1 MVRYEMLAAAAAL
14 SILAGCRNGIDF
26 DACGQ
31 IDAEQVTV
39 SAEASGRILSLNV
52 REGDMI
58 DAGYMVG
65 AVDSV
70 QTALQ
75 IDRKSVV

>member
-14 SILAGCRNGIDF
+14 SILTGCRNDIDF

-39 SAEASGRILSLNV
+39 SAEAGGRILSLNV
-52 REGDMI
+52 REGDML

-75 IDRKSVV
+75 IRELE